1 MRVPPGAYCLLA
13 GTTVKGNVIVSRGAT
28 LVAGGVD
35 VGGSVQAGRAKS
47 ISVIVESRVTGSVR
61 VELSARA
68 VVTESRVGGSIRL
81 ASNRGPINVG
91 RARIAGDVR
100 LVANVGRSTVAGNDV
115 GGDLQCTANE
125 PRPTGGSNR
134 VDGEKRGQCA
144 RL

>member
-13 GTTVKGNVIVSRGAT
+13 GTTVTGNVIVSSGAT
-28 LVAGGVD
+28 LVAGGVHI
-35 VGGSVQAGRAKS
+35 GGSVQARKAKS
-47 ISVIVESRVTGSVR
+47 ISVIVDSRVRGSVR

-81 ASNRGPINVG
+81 TSNRGPVNVG
-91 RARIAGDVR
+91 RARVEGDVQ
-100 LVANVGRSTVAGNDV
+100 LVANVGRSTVARNDV
-115 GGDLQCTANE
+115 GGDLQCTANR

-134 VDGEKRGQCA
+134 VEGEKRGQCA